1 MKKLKYIIPIVIILL
16 FFIIFSHNNKKSN
29 LDDTKSAKE
38 VMRTYINA
46 MNSKDIDIMKKCIYS
61 NKEYNSEYTS
71 FGITSKERLDNI
83 EHIEYI
89 DSEEVPFRETEGAF
103 KNGKIIKFKE
113 GKRLDVTYNVKYKIE
128 NEPEESGKNDFM
140 YSLVKD
146 KEGNYKIIESGY

>member
-1 MKKLKYIIPIVIILL
+1 MKKLKYIVPIAIILVL
-16 FFIIFSHNNKKSN
+16 LGIYSHNNKKSN
-29 LDDTKSAKE
+29 SDQNKSAKE
-38 VMRTYINA
+38 VMKTYINA
-46 MNSKDIDIMKKCIYS
+46 MNAKDIDLMKKCIYS
-61 NKEYNSEYTS
+61 NKEYDSEYTS
-71 FGITSKERLDNI
+71 FGIPRKERLDNI

-89 DSEEVPFRETEGAF
+89 SSEEVPFRETEGAF

-146 KEGNYKIIESGY
+146 KDGNYKIIESGY